1 MDISKLFICF
11 TVQSLTVICQ
21 SEVCFW
27 PCLLVLCASWYFRV
41 PFIHIRK
48 FSVIWGL
55 LIRFTFP
62 YLQES
67 YDMYVWSLDHVS
79 QIWSIRVFPFFSFFF
94 QASACTSKHLSFT
107 SNIYSY
113 VSQACWSCP
122 LHFPFGI
129 LIIHFHFFCDTLF
142 STMYSF
148 FMWLCIVQSCLCC
161 IRKDSSYWLHCW
173 FLICWVLLY
182 DLSYGLS

>member
-79 QIWSIRVFPFFSFFF
+79 QIWSIRVFLFFHFSFRHQLVLPSICLLPLIFILMSHKPAEAAHCIF
-94 QASACTSKHLSFT
+94 PSA
-107 SNIYSY
+107 
-113 VSQACWSCP
+113 
-122 LHFPFGI
+122 
-129 LIIHFHFFCDTLF
+129 
-142 STMYSF
+142 
-148 FMWLCIVQSCLCC
+148 
-161 IRKDSSYWLHCW
+161 YWLFIFIFSVTHYSAPC
-173 FLICWVLLY
+173 IHSSC
-182 DLSYGLS
+182 DCMLSRVAYVVSGKITHSDFIVGF